1 MNNFLYYA
9 KTVFRALYI
18 ACAVMGLIGLSIPVF
33 LTAIFFF
40 GVERFVHLW
49 LKKRV
54 QKPKQ
59 KQYGVLIIQKHV
71 DEKGTTPYKFDNARF
86 QSVSDIDTILQ
97 VNKNLDVSKAPLF
110 LLVNGEGV
118 FKFKYLLKN
127 PIYIAHTFKDA
138 KTFIEQNKI
147 A

>member
-9 KTVFRALYI
+9 KTVFRALYL

-33 LTAIFFF
+33 TTAIFLF
-40 GVERFVHLW
+40 GVERFVHVW

-59 KQYGVLIIQKHV
+59 KQYGVLIVQKVV
-71 DEKGTTPYKFDNARF
+71 DEKGTTPYKFENARF

-97 VNKNLDVSKAPLF
+97 VKKDLDVSNAPLF

-127 PIYIAHTFKDA
+127 PIHIATSFKEA